1 MRTQERGIMKGFKTI
16 AIILFVASLSVGCG
30 KNNTSGDNSSTQ
42 ATVGWGG
49 FGGGT
54 YAGGNGNSLPS
65 NWMDI
70 VAQENTCYQGGT
82 RAATSLTV
90 NANVNVGALYVGVTS
105 YGDISVIRNEN
116 GQSVMHM
123 YICPRSGLNGQ
134 GNLTSQVVVENS
146 QSCPM
151 GQISNADIQLGSQY
165 GQPYYLAFRPIH
177 IQGYG
182 SSSLCQNY

>member
-30 KNNTSGDNSSTQ
+30 KNNTSGDSSSTQ

-54 YAGGNGNSLPS
+54 YVGGNGNSLPS

-123 YICPRSGLNGQ
+123 YICPRDGLNGQ

-177 IQGYG
+177 IQGYV